1 MPVYR
6 SLVTDQAPN
15 QISYVLEEVVVRGT
29 LYDQDVVIL
38 AGDTET
44 KMRPSAAEWLRDA
57 IITEFNMA
65 GLVESST
72 SDGQPRVKI
81 VVEQFFAEQVNSFFF
96 LANFASQGAIT
107 ILRVTVTSSDGA
119 VAYDRRFV
127 GHLEDLDQMLYVY
140 PFFFSEL
147 NDLGDMLTQ
156 SAQKALVNAASETRR
171 LFETGEI
178 R

>member
-1 MPVYR
+1 
-6 SLVTDQAPN
+6 
-15 QISYVLEEVVVRGT
+15 
-29 LYDQDVVIL
+29 
-38 AGDTET
+38 
-44 KMRPSAAEWLRDA
+44 
-57 IITEFNMA
+57 MA